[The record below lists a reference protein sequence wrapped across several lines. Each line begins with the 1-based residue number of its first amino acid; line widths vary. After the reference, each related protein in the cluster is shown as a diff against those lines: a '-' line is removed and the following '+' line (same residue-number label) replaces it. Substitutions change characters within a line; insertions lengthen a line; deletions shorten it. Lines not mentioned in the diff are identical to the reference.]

1 MYYKEYLEKIK
12 YSLKNYLKGLI
23 ILSLLNFLILAIG
36 LKLIGINLWFLKAFA
51 ISIIDF
57 LPVLG
62 SGMIMIP
69 WAIIRSLTGSLN
81 TGMYLAILYIVLTL
95 VRFIAEPLIIGK
107 NVGLPPLMTIL
118 ITLISVLIFGPIGA
132 ILSGFFTVIIKV
144 VWDIYN
150 ETKTINKN
158 NRKSN
163 S

>member
-1 MYYKEYLEKIK
+1 MNYKEYLERIK
-12 YSLKNYLKGLI
+12 YSLKNYLKGLV
-23 ILSLLNFLILAIG
+23 ILSLLNFVILAIG

-69 WAIIRSLTGSLN
+69 WAIIRAITGSLT
-81 TGMYLAILYIVLTL
+81 TGMYLAILYIILTL
-95 VRFIAEPLIIGK
+95 VRFVAEPIIIGK

-118 ITLISVLIFGPIGA
+118 ITLVSVLIFGPIGA
-132 ILSGFFTVIIKV
+132 ILAGFFTVIIKV
-144 VWDIYN
+144 LWDFYSQS
-150 ETKTINKN
+150 KN
-158 NRKSN
+158 MHRNDSN

>member
-1 MYYKEYLEKIK
+1 MNYKEYLERIK
-12 YSLKNYLKGLI
+12 YSLKNYLKGLV
-23 ILSLLNFLILAIG
+23 ILSLLNFVILAIG

-69 WAIIRSLTGSLN
+69 WAIIRAITGSLT

-95 VRFIAEPLIIGK
+95 VRFVAEPIIIGK

-118 ITLISVLIFGPIGA
+118 ITLVSVLIFGPIGA
-132 ILSGFFTVIIKV
+132 ILAGFFTVIIKV
-144 VWDIYN
+144 LWDFYN
-150 ETKTINKN
+150 ESKTMH
-158 NRKSN
+158 RSDSN